1 MGPGVMVNAPLGEP
15 VQVPARLL
23 QPVVPANFPPGLRVM
38 VAGVAAAGVWAE
50 PDR

>member
-1 MGPGVMVNAPLGEP
+1 MGPGVMVKAPLGEP